1 MLAAE
6 PHGFMAGIS
15 SSILN
20 SLWISHQVC
29 LHWLNKVQHPFFT
42 NRPDDILSSQHQFKP
57 SLSVDKVSPLT
68 HLHIPQ
74 KGHQS
79 QLYRLSLPLSR
90 YQLRRS
96 LGILSLKDHHMSSRF
111 SLIAQLVNNLP
122 AMQETPV

>member
-1 MLAAE
+1 MLSE
-6 PHGFMAGIS
+6 DHDVFMTGIS

-20 SLWISHQVC
+20 SLWISNQ
-29 LHWLNKVQHPFFT
+29 LFLQWLNKEQHPLFT
-42 NRPDDILSSQHQFKP
+42 NRPDDILSLQHQFKS

-68 HLHIPQ
+68 HLHTPQ

-90 YQLRRS
+90 HQLRRG
-96 LGILSLKDHHMSSRF
+96 LDILSLKDHHMSSRF